1 MTLQGAAAANQKAG
15 RQQSAAAPPP
25 TQPSEDTMAQK
36 ESVVTAETGSK
47 RARHRNRNKAGQDGA
62 PPPQPLSPL
71 SSAPPQPFASS
82 PMPQSDVVLADTPKP
97 AGNLQRARNPEAAAE
112 WQRGG
117 AHAATAASASLP
129 AHRMSTEEIEYA
141 RAQARAVLNELAAQH
156 AAKTRDSMTRNQPF
170 FHPVKAAPS
179 VAVKSGPE
187 AHHPTVM
194 QVAAQEPDQ
203 GWSEKD
209 QGDVSAWQQVSLKSS
224 GKVYWYNV
232 HTGATQWHP
241 PVAAASAPS
250 QGPAAAPSK
259 SIPIAAA
266 TPGSGTRS
274 KPAQPAQPA
283 YRVQRSTEQIFY
295 ECRKQALQESGFL
308 RQEVLERM
316 VQQTVG
322 HREYQ
327 RDSGMRDLCN
337 ATRKTLATVN
347 TMIEAVIATHNI
359 ITLHDLERHII
370 LRLRDF
376 ADISSFDQLGLG
388 ALILHEKVRLF
399 FRPSARLL
407 ERACTPAVTTAD
419 VLEGVG
425 EQMRRGALLALDRQQ
440 APSRDEQAQMMEE
453 VLNSIARR
461 ICAGEDALSQ
471 SSGGVRS
478 RAQTELNDSSRDG
491 GDEGV
496 PTWRDLGIF
505 FKAPSL
511 IIFLL
516 SFARRHAHHER
527 LQMEALLQRSKALA
541 ASRAAISRY
550 FLLN

>member
-1 MTLQGAAAANQKAG
+1 MTLQEAAAANQKAD
-15 RQQSAAAPPP
+15 RRHISSAPLP
-25 TQPSEDTMAQK
+25 TQPSEDTMAQQ
-36 ESVVTAETGSK
+36 ESVASAETGSK
-47 RARHRNRNKAGQDGA
+47 RSRHRNRKKAGQDA
-62 PPPQPLSPL
+62 PPPQPLSPR

-82 PMPQSDVVLADTPKP
+82 PMPQSAVVLAHTPKP
-97 AGNLQRARNPEAAAE
+97 AGNLQQAGNPEAAAE

-117 AHAATAASASLP
+117 AHAATAANAPLP

-141 RAQARAVLNELAAQH
+141 RAQARAALNELAAQH
-156 AAKTRDSMTRNQPF
+156 AAKTRVSMTRNQPF

-179 VAVKSGPE
+179 DTVKEGPE
-187 AHHPTVM
+187 AHN
-194 QVAAQEPDQ
+194 QAAAQEPDQ
-203 GWSEKD
+203 GLSE
-209 QGDVSAWQQVSLKSS
+209 GEVMAWQQVACQSS

-232 HTGATQWHP
+232 RTGATQWHP

-250 QGPAAAPSK
+250 QGPALSPSQ

-266 TPGSGTRS
+266 VPGSGTRS

-283 YRVQRSTEQIFY
+283 YRIQRSTEQIFY

-347 TMIEAVIATHNI
+347 TVIEAVIATHNI
-359 ITLHDLERHII
+359 ITLHDLERNII

-376 ADISSFDQLGLG
+376 ADVSSFDQLGLG
-388 ALILHEKVRLF
+388 ALVLHEKVRLF
-399 FRPSARLL
+399 FRPSAKLL
-407 ERACTPAVTTAD
+407 ERARTPTVSTAD

-425 EQMRRGALLALDRQQ
+425 EQMRQGALLALDRQQ

>member
-1 MTLQGAAAANQKAG
+1 
-15 RQQSAAAPPP
+15 
-25 TQPSEDTMAQK
+25 MAQQ
-36 ESVVTAETGSK
+36 ESVASAETGSK
-47 RARHRNRNKAGQDGA
+47 RSRHRNRKKAGQDA
-62 PPPQPLSPL
+62 PPPQPLSPR

-97 AGNLQRARNPEAAAE
+97 AGNLQQAGNPEAAAE

-117 AHAATAASASLP
+117 AHAATAANAPLP

-179 VAVKSGPE
+179 DTVKEGPE
-187 AHHPTVM
+187 AHN
-194 QVAAQEPDQ
+194 QAAAQEPDQ
-203 GWSEKD
+203 GLSE
-209 QGDVSAWQQVSLKSS
+209 GEVMAWQQVACQSS

-232 HTGATQWHP
+232 RTGATQWHP

-250 QGPAAAPSK
+250 QGPALSPSQ

-266 TPGSGTRS
+266 VPGSGTRS

-283 YRVQRSTEQIFY
+283 YRIQRSTEQIFY

-511 IIFLL
+511 IVFLL